1 MGKGEGRRKDRWIE
15 NMSTI
20 IFAII
25 LVLGAVIIIHEIGHF
40 LAARLCGVGV
50 ETFSVGYG
58 PRLIGKKIGLT
69 DYRISA
75 IPLGGYV

>member
-1 MGKGEGRRKDRWIE
+1 
-15 NMSTI
+15 MSTI

-25 LVLGAVIIIHEIGHF
+25 LVLGAVIIIHELGHF